1 MSVSIG
7 TVHSA
12 SGAAE
17 YFAADNYYSAEQA
30 EGTSQWAGEGAK
42 EAGLSGKVETKD
54 FEKILNG
61 VLPDG
66 TQVGDPE
73 KRDFGRDFTFSM
85 PKSLSLLALVSGDK
99 RILEAHIEAVRET
112 MKWAEKNL
120 AEARIKVD
128 GKDVAVRTGN
138 LTYALFQ
145 HDTSRKTDPQSHI
158 HAVIANI
165 TRLPEKFR
173 NADKVDPKTGEVTRD
188 DGWRA
193 WHNGAMYKASTT
205 LTSIANANLRAR
217 VEQLGYKA
225 ELVAGGKHGAFEVMG
240 PNGERIAQTA
250 LDGFSKRG
258 QDIKAKA
265 QELGVHSPQG
275 RREITKRTR
284 DAKMD
289 AGDRD
294 ALQTKWREEAKELG
308 YNGDSIFK
316 AASLACE
323 KGKSEVGV
331 IAVGAAI
338 RDTIQNIGEHLRRG
352 DDPLIDQGLSRITRT
367 PNVVRTQY
375 ATASAIRILSERE
388 AAFKTSDVIKTAV
401 DLGLKGVTH
410 ASVEKRMEQL
420 AEKGQLVVGQSQRHD
435 RAVDFV
441 TTKDAIEQ
449 ERRILKAMDTSI
461 GKGRPLMPANEAASK
476 LQALAGDK
484 QLNPEQLAAAIQIVS
499 SSDRIV
505 QIQGRAGSGKST
517 LLQPVAKAE
526 AIDAAAR
533 LLGQDGHKSLI
544 LTGEVKGNA
553 TALAFQNKM
562 VADLKADTGLE
573 AMTVDSFIY
582 RNAKFLDGNASPQ
595 AFAARKSELQGTYL
609 ILDEGSMNSN
619 EQMDKLTSLANLM
632 EVGRLAIISDRKQ
645 LSAISAGKPAAM
657 MQARNIQDSLPVSQV
672 NINMRQTND
681 KMRLVA
687 NLADAGNIRG
697 AIEVLGDR
705 VIESNDRTRDAARA
719 WLQLSPQ
726 ERDTTTLLPSG
737 RQGREDANALIQEG
751 LKAEGSLIGEGRNFN
766 VRENVQLTHEE
777 LRYAQNWREAEFLE
791 VGSKYNSL
799 GLKPGDYRIER
810 VYDNGRIGLSD
821 IKGQKLR
828 IDPLRIDP
836 NKSSEALK
844 LANEKA
850 IKVHEG
856 ERIRWTASDKKEG
869 REMIHSKIAHVE
881 RVDKDG
887 VAVRLANGDIREL
900 ANGDPMLKRMDL
912 AYAINTH
919 MAQGITS
926 DTVFSVMGS
935 TETNLSNARAFRVN
949 HTRQRNDV
957 RLFTDDKAKL
967 IKQLE
972 SNRGD
977 KTSAVETIGELAVE
991 KILSPSKNGAHYL
1004 SDAVKH
1010 GGEEKTYLND
1020 LPDLKAEGSSID
1032 LHDAPSLS
1040 GKEPTNEK
1048 QTGTRDLGLP
1058 TRTETSGPKENIS
1071 QKEQNSSPA
1080 PKEERQ
1086 IDRSK
1091 GLEL

>member
-1 MSVSIG
+1 
-7 TVHSA
+7 
-12 SGAAE
+12 
-17 YFAADNYYSAEQA
+17 
-30 EGTSQWAGEGAK
+30 
-42 EAGLSGKVETKD
+42 
-54 FEKILNG
+54 
-61 VLPDG
+61 
-66 TQVGDPE
+66 
-73 KRDFGRDFTFSM
+73 
-85 PKSLSLLALVSGDK
+85 
-99 RILEAHIEAVRET
+99 
-112 MKWAEKNL
+112 
-120 AEARIKVD
+120 
-128 GKDVAVRTGN
+128 
-138 LTYALFQ
+138 
-145 HDTSRKTDPQSHI
+145 
-158 HAVIANI
+158 
-165 TRLPEKFR
+165 
-173 NADKVDPKTGEVTRD
+173 
-188 DGWRA
+188 
-193 WHNGAMYKASTT
+193 
-205 LTSIANANLRAR
+205 
-217 VEQLGYKA
+217 
-225 ELVAGGKHGAFEVMG
+225 
-240 PNGERIAQTA
+240 
-250 LDGFSKRG
+250 
-258 QDIKAKA
+258 
-265 QELGVHSPQG
+265 
-275 RREITKRTR
+275 
-284 DAKMD
+284 
-289 AGDRD
+289 
-294 ALQTKWREEAKELG
+294 
-308 YNGDSIFK
+308 
-316 AASLACE
+316 
-323 KGKSEVGV
+323 
-331 IAVGAAI
+331 
-338 RDTIQNIGEHLRRG
+338 
-352 DDPLIDQGLSRITRT
+352 
-367 PNVVRTQY
+367 
-375 ATASAIRILSERE
+375 
-388 AAFKTSDVIKTAV
+388 
-401 DLGLKGVTH
+401 
-410 ASVEKRMEQL
+410 
-420 AEKGQLVVGQSQRHD
+420 
-435 RAVDFV
+435 
-441 TTKDAIEQ
+441 
-449 ERRILKAMDTSI
+449 
-461 GKGRPLMPANEAASK
+461 
-476 LQALAGDK
+476 
-484 QLNPEQLAAAIQIVS
+484 
-499 SSDRIV
+499 
-505 QIQGRAGSGKST
+505 
-517 LLQPVAKAE
+517 
-526 AIDAAAR
+526 
-533 LLGQDGHKSLI
+533 
-544 LTGEVKGNA
+544 
-553 TALAFQNKM
+553 
-562 VADLKADTGLE
+562 
-573 AMTVDSFIY
+573 
-582 RNAKFLDGNASPQ
+582 
-595 AFAARKSELQGTYL
+595 
-609 ILDEGSMNSN
+609 
-619 EQMDKLTSLANLM
+619 
-632 EVGRLAIISDRKQ
+632 
-645 LSAISAGKPAAM
+645 M

-821 IKGQKLR
+821 MKGQKLR

-991 KILSPSKNGAHYL
+991 KILSPSENGAHYL